1 MLLYID
7 ISSASYF
14 TVIPMIVSIVFIVGI
29 IIGIV
34 IVFRKKK

>member
-7 ISSASYF
+7 ISAVSYITF
-14 TVIPMIVSIVFIVGI
+14 IPIIISVAVMIGI